1 MKKTLAIP
9 AEELARIPPDQV
21 MRRFDYDRRLLP
33 NQFVA
38 GTDAESRDL
47 TSAVGATG
55 LSMGYPAWNL
65 LYYSLL
71 CSVARD
77 SPLVVET
84 GTNLGFSTILMAQAL
99 KDAGRSGRVL
109 TVDID
114 AGAVR
119 EAEENAEKA
128 GVRELITFAI
138 DDSVSFLRRV
148 RAEEERIDF
157 AFVDG
162 GHSEARVMAEFEIL
176 HPLLVAAS
184 GKAYFDNTSS
194 GGVAAALRGIRERFG
209 GNLVEFGNCSWCPP
223 GAALWQP

>member
-1 MKKTLAIP
+1 
-9 AEELARIPPDQV
+9 
-21 MRRFDYDRRLLP
+21 MRRFHYDRRLIP
-33 NQFVA
+33 NEFVA
-38 GTDAESRDL
+38 ETDARSRDL
-47 TSAVGATG
+47 ASAVRETG

-71 CSVARD
+71 CSVSRPD
-77 SPLVVET
+77 PVVVET

-99 KDAGRSGRVL
+99 TDAGRGGRVL

-114 AGAVR
+114 GAVVR
-119 EAEENAEKA
+119 QAEENAGKA
-128 GVRELITFAI
+128 GVRESITFSI
-138 DDSVSFLRRV
+138 DDSVRFLERLAAEGARV
-148 RAEEERIDF
+148 DF

-176 HPLLVAAS
+176 HPLLVASA

-194 GGVAAALRGIRERFG
+194 GGVAAALRRIRERFG

-223 GAALWQP
+223 GAALWQG